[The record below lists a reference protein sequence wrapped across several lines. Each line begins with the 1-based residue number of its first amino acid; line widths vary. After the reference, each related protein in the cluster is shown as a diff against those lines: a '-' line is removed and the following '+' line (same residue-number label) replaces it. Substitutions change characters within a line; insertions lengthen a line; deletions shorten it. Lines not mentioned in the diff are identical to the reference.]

1 MEEFEIEENGKTP
14 TPNYFESIEIK
25 LNEIQ
30 YILSLKEI
38 DENNLTLSI
47 NANHNFPSKI
57 YKSSINL
64 KEIKGLNRELSKL
77 NSLNDFYYYIK
88 SLSEKKKLN
97 IKEDKDK
104 ISLILIIENSLNKQ
118 EIKIDLFPIKKSTD
132 SDIKEIYQELLNIKT
147 EIDALKKEN
156 KKIMKDN
163 EEIKKDNNILKNE
176 NKKLNNKINL
186 LEKDNHKLNIEINNL
201 KNEIKNKHEIKENKE
216 AEKNQIKIIQKD
228 NIKQKEK
235 KDINKNLNEENNIND
250 ELVNQIYNELKEIF
264 EISGLYDEG
273 FAKRKIKELKCDR
286 NKIKEWIS
294 NRLLD

>member
-1 MEEFEIEENGKTP
+1 MKEVEIEENGETP

-38 DENNLTLSI
+38 DESNLTLS
-47 NANHNFPSKI
+47 ANHNFPSKI

-118 EIKIDLFPIKKSTD
+118 EIKIDLFPIKKSLD

-186 LEKDNHKLNIEINNL
+186 LEKNNHKLNIEINNL

-264 EISGLYDEG
+264 EISGLYHEG